1 MQATHLHRRG
11 PTGRHDGRGTTQP
24 TPAGPV
30 ADPVASGLV
39 AADPFAADP
48 YVVVAA
54 APPRADYL
62 RLRRD
67 SGLPPKRPEQADG
80 ALAGSWS
87 WCHVRTADGTV
98 VAMGRVV
105 GDGGWY
111 FLVADMAV
119 DPAHQRR
126 GLGRRVLTR
135 LLDDVRARAP
145 RGAYITLVADPPGRA
160 LYESLGFRD
169 VAPGATGMVLD
180 LGLPE
185 G

>member
-1 MQATHLHRRG
+1 V
-11 PTGRHDGRGTTQP
+11 P
-24 TPAGPV
+24 
-30 ADPVASGLV
+30 ADPVLPDAVPDAAPDAV
-39 AADPFAADP
+39 AGAVPDAPRPVPDPFAADP
-48 YVVVAA
+48 YVLVPA

-67 SGLPPKRPEQADG
+67 SGLTPKRPDQADG
-80 ALAGSWS
+80 ALTGSWS
-87 WCHVRTADGTV
+87 WCHVRTARGRV

-119 DPAHQRR
+119 DPEHQRR

-135 LLDDVRARAP
+135 LLDEIRSRAP
-145 RGAYITLVADPPGRA
+145 RGAYVTLVADPPGRA

-180 LGLPE
+180 LAADDPATP
-185 G
+185 